1 MLHIRALGVIVFVG
15 ISVFEFPVVVIGYV
29 IVLIFVIFYLFYL
42 LIGGIAVGMS
52 IIVDAICLICF
63 IQFIEIVKNTVLVG
77 ALGNILIFRI
87 IEIFV
92 NGTERVTA
100 SVRISFSGD
109 GIFTCFVGCNFVF
122 VILSS
127 GGTFFFWHMSFDKV
141 SFLDVFRGA
150 FGADDVAAS
159 REDCLFMVFGGIMC
173 SSFYIS
179 VI

>member
-1 MLHIRALGVIVFVG
+1 MGL
-15 ISVFEFPVVVIGYV
+15 SVLQLLFGFLFLVTEFLPV
-29 IVLIFVIFYLFYL
+29 LWDATLF
-42 LIGGIAVGMS
+42 
-52 IIVDAICLICF
+52 
-63 IQFIEIVKNTVLVG
+63 
-77 ALGNILIFRI
+77 
-87 IEIFV
+87 
-92 NGTERVTA
+92 
-100 SVRISFSGD
+100 
-109 GIFTCFVGCNFVF
+109 F